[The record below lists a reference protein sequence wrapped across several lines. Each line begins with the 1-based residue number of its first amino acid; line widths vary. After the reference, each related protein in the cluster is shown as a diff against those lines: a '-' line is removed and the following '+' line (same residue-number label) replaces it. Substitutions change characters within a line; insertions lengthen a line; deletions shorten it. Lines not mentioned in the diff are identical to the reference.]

1 MDELHAKDIR
11 ITVIDDSESITL
23 EELQEIKKLVSL
35 SKATKIIA
43 GIAFGIVGLLGLPT
57 VLSWVSK
64 QL

>member
-1 MDELHAKDIR
+1 MDELHTKDKR

-43 GIAFGIVGLLGLPT
+43 GIVFGVVGLLGLPT
-57 VLSWVSK
+57 ILSWVSK

>member
-1 MDELHAKDIR
+1 MDELHTKDKR

-43 GIAFGIVGLLGLPT
+43 GIGFGVVGLLGLPT
-57 VLSWVSK
+57 ILSWVSK